1 MLRCLRLLHN
11 AAMSCSRRIVLP
23 SSRLATIRTY
33 GRTGELTSVDSSS
46 TKPSKLNVNGSHNI
60 GGDASMGVDASNSG
74 DVSIDRA
81 TCIDGNSLIAAAYIA
96 AVCIAF
102 WGCVSRCAVAP
113 GAVASNVVS
122 SEDSEPGAT
131 TANGQDGPRGVG
143 RVVASRASW
152 ATSRRAAVLSFFL
165 FALPCAV

>member
-23 SSRLATIRTY
+23 SSRLASIRTY
-33 GRTGELTSVDSSS
+33 GRTGEFTSVDSSS

-60 GGDASMGVDASNSG
+60 DGDASMGGGTSTSGNPSIHGNS
-74 DVSIDRA
+74 SIAA
-81 TCIDGNSLIAAAYIA
+81 TCIATLG
-96 AVCIAF
+96 
-102 WGCVSRCAVAP
+102 CAVAP

-122 SEDSEPGAT
+122 FGDSAPGAT
-131 TANGQDGPRGVG
+131 TASWQDGARRVG

-152 ATSRRAAVLSFFL
+152 AALRRAAVLSFFL

>member
-23 SSRLATIRTY
+23 SSRLASIRTY
-33 GRTGELTSVDSSS
+33 GRTGEFTSVASSS

-60 GGDASMGVDASNSG
+60 GGDTSMGVDTSTSG
-74 DVSIDRA
+74 DTSIDRA
-81 TCIDGNSLIAAAYIA
+81 TCIDGNSLISA
-96 AVCIAF
+96 

-122 SEDSEPGAT
+122 SGDSEPGAT
-131 TANGQDGPRGVG
+131 TAKGQDGPRGVG

-152 ATSRRAAVLSFFL
+152 AALRRAAVLSFFL